1 MMKKSPYKFDVKVVK
16 DECVEWIRHWFEGN
30 GKGCN
35 AVIGIS
41 GGKDS
46 TVVAALCVEALGKD
60 RVIGVMMPNGV
71 QKDISDSIKV
81 CEFLGI
87 KNYTINIEG
96 AVNSTLE
103 EMRKN
108 GIEITA
114 QTRTN
119 LPARIR
125 MSTLYAVSQ
134 SNNGRVSN
142 NCNLS
147 EDVMGYATRWGDGAG
162 DFAPLQEL
170 TTKEI
175 VQIGD
180 ELGLPYEL
188 VHKTPIDG
196 LNTNPDGSYVTDEQ
210 SMGVTY
216 DDIHTYIRNRDEL
229 DRKVEKHI
237 MDAEYKNAFKL
248 EPIPKYRPS
257 THLLYDLPKW
267 NHETCDYEWPSD
279 DSTPK
284 FPVGEEKK
292 V

>member
-1 MMKKSPYKFDVKVVK
+1 MNTYNFNVENVTKDIINWIKVWFDG
-16 DECVEWIRHWFEGN
+16 DENTQGN
-30 GKGCN
+30 GVGCN

-71 QKDISDSIKV
+71 QKDISDSIRV

-87 KNYTINIEG
+87 KNYTINIQDSVN
-96 AVNSTLE
+96 AVLNQME
-103 EMRKN
+103 IN
-108 GIEITA
+108 GIEITE

-134 SNNGRVSN
+134 SNKGRVSN

-147 EDVMGYATRWGDGAG
+147 EDTVGYQTKGGDGLG
-162 DFAPLQEL
+162 DFSPLAKL
-170 TTKEI
+170 TTVEV

-180 ELGLPYEL
+180 LLGLPHDL

-196 LNTNPDGSYVTDEQ
+196 LNTNPDGSYVTDEE
-210 SMGVTY
+210 SLGITY
-216 DDIHTYIRNRDEL
+216 ENIHSYLRGDKEISKDVRNKISD
-229 DRKVEKHI
+229 KEK
-237 MDAEYKNAFKL
+237 KNRFKL
-248 EPIPKYRPS
+248 EPIPNFEPNKS
-257 THLLYDLPKW
+257 DLY
-267 NHETCDYEWPSD
+267 N
-279 DSTPK
+279 
-284 FPVGEEKK
+284 
-292 V
+292 